1 MLPEDASR
9 IDRAALGAAG
19 IAARHV
25 PASRWMGVIR
35 FRNDPPMNAA
45 GHRYCAEGL
54 LPILSEP
61 LLEIRRQR
69 GATHQPKSSR

>member
-1 MLPEDASR
+1 
-9 IDRAALGAAG
+9 
-19 IAARHV
+19 
-25 PASRWMGVIR
+25 MGVIR